1 MSRELPSGVIRQLIP
16 GDVVYMFID
25 TSGSTRD
32 IERYW
37 SLVNQIYQM
46 LISQG
51 FCIKFIFWNDTT
63 KEVSEEDFLQA
74 VKKLEGRGG
83 TEISSVAKFL
93 VGNNIHSNIILVTDG
108 EVHEGEVKNANKI
121 LEKYDIKYVI
131 CFVITDRKT
140 TANMSVTC
148 PFTRDIHA
156 VHIMKEGVSVD
167 TRVVTPGEVG
177 LLGQIKKL
185 DLEEFHK
192 VYEQLVKLLIAK
204 HMGLDKGD
212 QVIKDSI
219 LSLRKRLTHEELS
232 TKKDFGVLIQKAL
245 IDNNLELA
253 VLIANQMVENFKH
266 NLSGVTKK
274 LDYLMSLCGNMER
287 HYTVD
292 QVKSSRVIRAVDV
305 KEVTNPEEIKD
316 APLTVECP
324 ITYDASVPQI
334 LVIEGPC
341 VFSKIETQEIDT
353 ILNNPLAAVQH
364 RGLIIKLIGHNV
376 GVSEEMNAHLA
387 DEKIDPFTRQPIMG
401 SIPLGSSPQHV
412 ACGNTALA
420 KMFTGG
426 KLAGNMDLY
435 FAVIWYLIVTD
446 KIEYLSDVKE
456 AATEHLK
463 YRLSQHYTSASL
475 SGNSAFINTKV
486 PTDVAIWFCVH
497 SCLFD
502 KNIMN
507 AHLYNLD
514 IMVEILKVLN
524 YPVNQDVLVTIRQ
537 TKALNKML
545 SMVKTDEYA
554 FKISIWRLFQRAIK
568 VGDTWIFIDGPA
580 IPEQS
585 KEALDELYSQHPI
598 FASISVAE
606 LVAFANTVNPNM
618 KVSDLVIPEVG
629 EVFPAVNW
637 CYGLEPVTSE
647 ALVIN
652 SATLRPST
660 LFKGK
665 TMTGAEIVAKRYNG
679 RQMSSY
685 KLWLDYYMVHGA
697 FPTYGQYLVYCF
709 KVYECQHLTE
719 ICTLPHEIE
728 LFYTDIVASYTPIV
742 EMIEK
747 EKWSVDHVKGMIEK
761 SRPFEERCCIES
773 GLTQ

>member
-1 MSRELPSGVIRQLIP
+1 MSEKLPLTDVSQLIP
-16 GDVVYMFID
+16 GDDVYMFID

-37 SLVNQIYQM
+37 KLVYQIYQM

-51 FCIKFIFWNDTT
+51 FCIKFIFWNDTS

-93 VGNNIHSNIILVTDG
+93 VENNIHSNIILVTDG
-108 EVHEGEVKNANKI
+108 EVHECEVKKANKI
-121 LEKYDIKYVI
+121 LEEYDIKYVI

-177 LLGQIKKL
+177 LLGQIEKL
-185 DLEEFHK
+185 DLEEFLK
-192 VYEQLVKLLIAK
+192 VYEQLVKLLISK
-204 HMGLDKGD
+204 HMGLNEGD
-212 QVIKDSI
+212 QVIKNSI

-266 NLSGVTKK
+266 KLSGVTEM
-274 LDYLMSLCGNMER
+274 LDYLASLCGNMER
-287 HYTVD
+287 HYTVGEI
-292 QVKSSRVIRAVDV
+292 KSSRVNRAANV
-305 KEVTNPEEIKD
+305 KEAPNPEEIKD
-316 APLTVECP
+316 AVCEFECQVEGEK
-324 ITYDASVPQI
+324 SFPQI
-334 LVIEGPC
+334 LVINGLC
-341 VFSKIETQEIDT
+341 VLSEMEKKEIDA
-353 ILNNPLAAVQH
+353 ILNNPLAAIQYWKQIV
-364 RGLIIKLIGHNV
+364 GLTGHCV
-376 GVSEEMNAHLA
+376 GVSKEMNAYLA
-387 DEKIDPFTRQPIMG
+387 DKKIDPFTRQPIMG
-401 SIPLGSSPQHV
+401 SIPLGNSRNHV
-412 ACGNTALA
+412 ECGNVALA

-426 KLAGNMDLY
+426 KLVGNMDLY
-435 FAVIWYLIVTD
+435 FAVLWYLIVTG
-446 KIEYLSDVKE
+446 KIEYLSDAKE

-475 SGNSAFINTKV
+475 SGNSAFINTNV

-502 KNIMN
+502 KKIMN

-524 YPVNQDVLVTIRQ
+524 YPVNQGVLTTIRK

-545 SMVKTDEYA
+545 SMVKNDEHA

-580 IPEQS
+580 TPEQA
-585 KEALDELYSQHPI
+585 KEALEELYSQHPI

-606 LVAFANTVNPNM
+606 LVAFANTVKPNM

-629 EVFPAVNW
+629 KVFPAVNW
-637 CYGLEPVTSE
+637 CYGLEPVASE
-647 ALVIN
+647 ILKI
-652 SATLRPST
+652 SKATLRPTT
-660 LFKGK
+660 LFKGESMSGTK
-665 TMTGAEIVAKRYNG
+665 IATERYKG

-685 KLWLDYYMVHGA
+685 KLWLDYYILYDA
-697 FPTYGQYLVYCF
+697 FPTYEQYLVYCF
-709 KVYECQHLTE
+709 GVYEHQPLIE

-728 LFYTDIVASYTPIV
+728 LFYTDIVASYAPIV

-747 EKWSVDHVKGMIEK
+747 EKWSVEHVKEMIGQ
-761 SRPFEERCCIES
+761 SRRFEQRLLIES
-773 GLTQ
+773 TLAQ